1 MNNLPW
7 FRMYHEA
14 VDDAKLKLLAFED
27 RWHFVAILCCK
38 CQGVLDEQQPELMRR
53 MVAVKLGLD
62 LRELDEV
69 ARRLAEVDL
78 VDRETLQ
85 PIAWEDRQF
94 KSDNSAE
101 RVKAYRKRQKK
112 QQHKQVKRYCNVTV
126 TAQDTDTEAD
136 KDTEQRLK
144 PLSNSASESDPVAVV
159 FAHWQNVM
167 QHPRAK
173 LDDKRRRKIRDRL
186 KDGYTV
192 DDLMQAVDGCK
203 RSPHHMGEND
213 RGAVYDDIELICRDA
228 PHLDKFIKLADGP
241 DISDLSAAGRQ
252 TAAAAAEWME
262 SMT

>member
-1 MNNLPW
+1 
-7 FRMYHEA
+7 MYHEA

-38 CQGVLDEQQPELMRR
+38 CQGVLDDQQPELMRR

-69 ARRLAEVDL
+69 ARRLSNVGLLDAES
-78 VDRETLQ
+78 LQ
-85 PIAWEDRQF
+85 PTAWDNRQF
-94 KSDNSAE
+94 LSDSDPTAAE
-101 RVKAYRKRQKK
+101 RARRYRKNKK
-112 QQHKQVKRYCNVTV
+112 KEASRVTSRTRHGCV
-126 TAQDTDTEAD
+126 TGIDTDTEAD
-136 KDTEQRLK
+136 KDTEQDIK
-144 PLSNSASESDPVAVV
+144 PLSDSASESDPVAVV

-167 QHPRAK
+167 HHPRAK

-192 DDLMQAVDGCK
+192 GDLMQAVDGCK

-228 PHLDKFIKLADGP
+228 PHVDKFIKLADGP

-262 SMT
+262 GMA